1 MSPART
7 LPAVAF
13 ACLALAAAAPAR
25 AAYVAT
31 MSETGP
37 DVFISGTGTINL
49 AGLFMIPAG
58 GGLRPAAIQPNAPFL
73 LLGPAGFGETL
84 GAYTGFIEPANF
96 GTGGVAIATSG
107 TGVKFGFAPD
117 WDNAPRL
124 ELDPTLSNVLIS
136 STSTY
141 AGQTFASLGVT
152 PGSYVWSWGSGPTAD
167 TFTLNITNEA
177 PPSSTPE
184 PASLALLAAGLAGLT
199 LQRRR
204 TQA

>member
-31 MSETGP
+31 MSQTGA

-58 GGLRPAAIQPNAPFL
+58 GGSRPSAIVPTGPYI
-73 LLGPAGFGETL
+73 LLGPTGFGETM
-84 GAYTGFIEPANF
+84 GAFTGFTEPADF
-96 GTGGVAIATSG
+96 GTGGFSGATSG
-107 TGVKFGFAPD
+107 TGIKFGFAPD
-117 WDNAPRL
+117 RDGVPRL
-124 ELDPTLSNVLIS
+124 ELDLALSNVLIS
-136 STSTY
+136 STATY
-141 AGQTFASLGVT
+141 AGQTLASLGVT

-167 TFTLNITNEA
+167 TYTLNIASEV

-204 TQA
+204 KQA